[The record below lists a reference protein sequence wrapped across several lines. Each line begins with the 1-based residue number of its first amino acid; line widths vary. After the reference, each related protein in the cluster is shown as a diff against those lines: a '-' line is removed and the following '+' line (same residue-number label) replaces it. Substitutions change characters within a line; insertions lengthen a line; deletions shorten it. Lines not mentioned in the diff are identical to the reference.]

1 MLLRPYPFAGLW
13 YKIKVMKRGL
23 VLLCLLLAG
32 TLLPAA
38 AGKPALAQAQRT
50 HLVQPGETWVALA
63 WRYGLSPADLAR
75 AYPHLNRQRQPA
87 IGATLLLPDTGV
99 ERTGLLIRSGD
110 GGSLATAARH
120 GTSIWTVPIEN
131 AVAHPYRPLFYRPL
145 FVAGGDEAPRDLPPG
160 FNNLELSQ
168 VPAHP
173 GEALAL
179 RSVVGR
185 PLSATVMLGQQPFD
199 AFQNGNDLVAVSGTG
214 AFFGAGEP
222 ELAIK
227 AGDAPLW
234 VQPWR
239 FEDKEW
245 NFDRVT
251 LTGEAAE
258 IDAESIRLE
267 RERLFALWEH
277 TTPVPQWAAP
287 FRLPID
293 NYLAVSSNFG
303 ARRSYNG
310 GPFSSYHEGVDFSAY
325 GGTPVLAPAAGTVI
339 LAELLYVRGGA
350 VILDHGL
357 GIYTGYYHMSSVAVT
372 PGEIVQPGHLLGEVG
387 TTGLSTGNHLHW
399 DLLVNAIW
407 VDAAAWLEQ
416 DTACWILAGLGQP
429 CAEIGE

>member
-1 MLLRPYPFAGLW
+1 MNLHKHRW
-13 YKIKVMKRGL
+13 
-23 VLLCLLLAG
+23 LLCFWLAVLAVS
-32 TLLPAA
+32 TVPAA
-38 AGKPALAQAQRT
+38 AQTERQ
-50 HLVQPGETWVALA
+50 HLVQPGDTWTALA
-63 WRYGLSPADLAR
+63 YRYALDETAIASANQ
-75 AYPHLNRQRQPA
+75 HVNRQRQPA
-87 IGATLLLPDTGV
+87 IGTTLTMVDTGV
-99 ERTGLLIRSGD
+99 EQAGTLVRSGD
-110 GGSLATAARH
+110 GGLLQTAARH
-120 GTSIWTVPIEN
+120 N
-131 AVAHPYRPLFYRPL
+131 ASPWLLAIQNELVHPYRPLFYRPL
-145 FVAGGDEAPRDLPPG
+145 FIPGGDEAPRDLPPG
-160 FNNLELSQ
+160 FDTLELSQ
-168 VPAHP
+168 IPAHP
-173 GEALAL
+173 GEVLAL
-179 RSVVGR
+179 RSEISR
-185 PLSATVMLGQQPFD
+185 PLSTRAMLGQQPFD
-199 AFQNGNDLVAVSGTG
+199 TFQKDNDLVAVSGTG

-222 ELAIK
+222 ELAIL

-267 RERLFALWEH
+267 RERLFALWEQ
-277 TTPVPQWAAP
+277 TTPAPQWTAP

-310 GPFSSYHEGVDFSAY
+310 GPFRSYHEGVDFSAY
-325 GGTPVLAPAAGTVI
+325 AGTPVLAPAAGTVV

-372 PGEIVQPGHLLGEVG
+372 PGEVVQPGQLLGEVG

-399 DLLVNAIW
+399 DLLVNATW

-416 DTACWILAGLGQP
+416 DTACWILAGLGEA